1 MASPPH
7 VTRASS
13 SLSLHHHA
21 QHASGSLSDSAAA
34 QLPLTGSPIPLM
46 PFPPQTRSPSLK
58 AVMLGPLAPNSAF
71 TLTSLPSASAMSPAT
86 AASSSASASAAAHK
100 LSHTPGLHPS
110 SSPLRSPR
118 AAPSLSA
125 STSSLSLLTVVG
137 MFRLCIPV
145 IPSQLGWAVG
155 EALLIP
161 YLMSLGLEETSAN
174 AIWLVNPFVG
184 FFVQPLV
191 GGCSDGCRSAWGRRT
206 PFLFLFHCGISM
218 GMLLIG
224 FAPEVHGF
232 LFPWRSAFDAER
244 RAESSLLFLIFSGC
258 VVMELCND
266 LLTIPSRAL
275 LNDRLPAEQIGQGN
289 ATFSAMNSL
298 GAVIGLTMC
307 LLPLNALWPF
317 SLLESQLRATFA
329 MCIAIIMTSTAC
341 TLSIQEWRWLSKRGG
356 EAGGSGSVREQTP
369 DLVSNQEEE
378 EFLLE
383 HSVESGAV
391 SDQRRRLRGSIDA
404 DQRGSETEDSRS
416 AIELAALTVV
426 KSNGGPLE
434 HGQAASI
441 PASVPHHEPEVSAA
455 AMLDPADPPLLATLM
470 AFRLFP
476 PPLLGLWITQFAWW
490 LVVMQISFWWT
501 TWNGIEVFAGDPLSR
516 PDVFYEGVAFGITG
530 TLLHALVSLFA
541 SQVLPYANT
550 SFGVLP
556 VYHTSAVLYALAT
569 GTLWWWR
576 TKPASLWYMILTGLL
591 YPVIDTNPFIVLET
605 YTGYGEEEDE
615 QPEAGDEAE
624 QAQLLT
630 PTLPLTPLT
639 AGGHADGSL
648 SAGAIHSPPHAADA
662 GSLVHPNSAPLS
674 SSSSPATGANQRPAR
689 ARLDCASSSS
699 RCCARRSA
707 VASARFA
714 RPHHLPR
721 ASVRLV
727 HAAAAARAGLPAGL
741 HSPRRADGADEPVHV
756 AVSDPERHAG
766 RSGHQLAGRHHR
778 RLPAVRPAQHLSQ
791 RRRSQLWPGQV
802 VGPGRSLARLEA
814 GQGGAQGQRRH
825 RRSSRRRGRSGRRG
839 QAGFQR
845 RTRAAAQ
852 GEWREEAQV
861 TVRQGRCRHC
871 DGSGSV
877 CLLGSSILN
886 LLAFCPDRAVSR
898 AAAAAAGGGGRRRL
912 NVGYRYKGKAHCT
925 GLGKIVTVF
934 LQRTAER
941 QSKAGSETDQRTEL
955 CGLQLQVR
963 TSEKKRAAA
972 TCVGRAGSLRY
983 SLALGLERR
992 H

>member
-7 VTRASS
+7 VARASS

-674 SSSSPATGANQRPAR
+674 SSSSPATGATNGLHAHASTVPHPHPAAVPAAVLSPQPASPVLTTSR
-689 ARLDCASSSS
+689 ARPSGSSTP
-699 RCCARRSA
+699 RQ
-707 VASARFA
+707 
-714 RPHHLPR
+714 PR
-721 ASVRLV
+721 APDYLQASTHRGVLTGLMNLSMSLSQILSATLGGLVISWLGDITVVFLLSALLSISVN
-727 HAAAAARAGLPAGL
+727 A
-741 HSPRRADGADEPVHV
+741 V
-756 AVSDPERHAG
+756 AVSYG
-766 RSGHQLAGRHHR
+766 RGRWWDR
-778 RLPAVRPAQHLSQ
+778 
-791 RRRSQLWPGQV
+791 
-802 VGPGRSLARLEA
+802 
-814 GQGGAQGQRRH
+814 GGAWRGWRRAKAA
-825 RRSSRRRGRSGRRG
+825 RKGNGG
-839 QAGFQR
+839 IGAAVGV
-845 RTRAAAQ
+845 AAAV
-852 GEWREEAQV
+852 GVEGKLA
-861 TVRQGRCRHC
+861 
-871 DGSGSV
+871 
-877 CLLGSSILN
+877 SS
-886 LLAFCPDRAVSR
+886 
-898 AAAAAAGGGGRRRL
+898 GGREPPPKES
-912 NVGYRYKGKAHCT
+912 GA
-925 GLGKIVTVF
+925 
-934 LQRTAER
+934 
-941 QSKAGSETDQRTEL
+941 
-955 CGLQLQVR
+955 
-963 TSEKKRAAA
+963 KKRK
-972 TCVGRAGSLRY
+972 
-983 SLALGLERR
+983 
-992 H
+992 